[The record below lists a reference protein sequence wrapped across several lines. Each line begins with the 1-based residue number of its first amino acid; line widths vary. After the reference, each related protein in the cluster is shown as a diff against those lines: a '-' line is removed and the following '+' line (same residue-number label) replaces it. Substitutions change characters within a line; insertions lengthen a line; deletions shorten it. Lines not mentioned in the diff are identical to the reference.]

1 MDVLNNTYVLVS
13 TISTTLL
20 IVSELLGWSKC
31 EAKSITQ
38 LYKCITCSTIPTPE
52 PVTLLPVPTPQQLEG
67 GDWSE

>member
-1 MDVLNNTYVLVS
+1 MDALNNTYVLVS

-38 LYKCITCSTIPTPE
+38 LYRCITCAPPL
-52 PVTLLPVPTPQQLEG
+52 PVTVPTPQQLEG